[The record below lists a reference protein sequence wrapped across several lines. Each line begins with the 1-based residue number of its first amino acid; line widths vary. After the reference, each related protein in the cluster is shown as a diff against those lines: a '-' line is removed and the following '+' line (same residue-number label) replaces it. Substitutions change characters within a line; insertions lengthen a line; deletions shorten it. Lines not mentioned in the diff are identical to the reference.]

1 MHVYMYIINIPKSG
15 IGDEFNKICLF
26 KIPCV
31 QRNKQVSIVTVFSN
45 NVGTTHDHYNVATDV
60 NLRR

>member
-1 MHVYMYIINIPKSG
+1 MYIYIPYIITIPKGS

-31 QRNKQVSIVTVFSN
+31 QRNKQVSIVAVFSN
-45 NVGTTHDHYNVATDV
+45 NVGTTHDH
-60 NLRR
+60 